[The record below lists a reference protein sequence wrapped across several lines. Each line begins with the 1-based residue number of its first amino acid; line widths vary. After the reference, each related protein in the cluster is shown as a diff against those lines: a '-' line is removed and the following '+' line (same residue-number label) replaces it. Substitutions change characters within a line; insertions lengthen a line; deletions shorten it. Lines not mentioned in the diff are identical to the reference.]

1 MSKKHTIYKENL
13 SKQEY
18 FSFDV
23 INLILGLV
31 IIVVAVLA
39 LLGYGGIMMH
49 SLVFLFGG
57 FLMLLNM
64 IKNINRKSLLAVA
77 FGIGT
82 LLMFAVFGL
91 IVYYLGA

>member
-1 MSKKHTIYKENL
+1 MNKKFQLYKDKL

-39 LLGYGGIMMH
+39 LLGKGGVMMH

-77 FGIGT
+77 FGIGA
-82 LLMFAVFGL
+82 LLMFVVFGL